1 MRRFYVKR
9 KDLSHFPFQFCIDR
23 NGVEQPLEKG
33 YTFTFAIEPPKDQ
46 FAFLHVH
53 ILQDFALQLDR
64 CWDIPQANLIQVAA
78 KAFEAWL
85 KDEPIPEDHF
95 NNFDLLKVDANWYP
109 HGPDGV
115 PTLIA
120 NPYYFDVSTNEP
132 WPTVVDVKTDST
144 VSNLA
149 QRAET
154 VNHASSSRTKKKFV
168 FGFTTDVCPSLL
180 FIGYDQMRNR
190 VAQAA
195 LDIEVRL
202 CNLTDLPPDTH
213 TLFVPPELAQ
223 AARNSAPNSRII
235 ALEELINNPIY
246 DAAIE
251 APEHEQASMAEEH
264 IERA

>member
-9 KDLSHFPFQFCIDR
+9 KDLSQFPFQFYVDR

-78 KAFEAWL
+78 KAFETWL
-85 KDEPIPEDHF
+85 KDEPIPQDHF
-95 NNFDLLKVDANWYP
+95 NNLDLLKVDADWYP

-115 PTLIA
+115 PTLVV

-132 WPTVVDVKTDST
+132 RSAIVDVKTDST
-144 VSNLA
+144 ASNLA

-154 VNHASSSRTKKKFV
+154 VNHASSNRTRTKFV
-168 FGFTTDVCPSLL
+168 FGFTMDVCPSLL

-195 LDIEVRL
+195 SDIEVKL
-202 CNLTDLPPDTH
+202 SNLADLPPDTH

-223 AARNSAPNSRII
+223 AARQAAPNSRII

-246 DAAIE
+246 DTAMQGLE
-251 APEHEQASMAEEH
+251 REQASTAEQQ